1 MQLDRCRN
9 SIGSRRTSNT
19 QGRLSGQSV
28 IVQFNMVWYLL
39 VFILLSHVD
48 STTDHNQ
55 FCGGIPFVNLSPLN
69 SDLNSN
75 FRPDYKEDRVVYALF
90 PESRAPECAAFPF
103 SPLVACSTRDSDQTS
118 SDILSLTLS
127 IGKGVT
133 RNTFRTDHT
142 DTRPVQVLCSEVQ
155 APEPVSFPFSSGN
168 SIISNQPDGQIT
180 TKFVLPLVASS
191 TGNRDRSFSEIPAI
205 DVLPGNSVNCDTL
218 GSSDTEERAVHVLY
232 PHSLAPG
239 TDSFQFVSEGQIQSN
254 HEEFQNT
261 DSPLSQM
268 LACSTGNSDH
278 SSNCIPVVKL
288 SPANILSETIH
299 PDNIADPSVQSQVPE
314 SQAPGTASV
323 PFPTDGIPSNEPV
336 GQVSSSKRPQTG
348 NGSIPKNSDQS
359 YKASPNVNCAVKNDI
374 GSEGVLPVPKKRKIQ
389 QLTLK
394 ELHLLLSDRVRAPL
408 PFALNWPKPK
418 FRRPETIVSNAL
430 GKRLAVWE
438 LFFNSGENTQAQNE
452 NCGAV
457 RSAVIIAINTFFQDH
472 MFRFSGSLIV
482 VPQIREIAEY
492 IVGHNDE
499 ELASCFEF
507 ACLPRR
513 EQQTLLSSAFMNFES
528 KLSPEVVGILAT
540 VSVVF
545 RSTIAFGY
553 HYPTVKL
560 FWNASVKLLELHG
573 ANGQDFI
580 YCLKLHIM
588 ERCAYAS
595 GATRSKR
602 LWNRDES
609 VGNCLHIHLSLVL
622 QSIANRLV
630 IAAMTLPEANRR

>member
-118 SDILSLTLS
+118 SDIPSLTLS
-127 IGKGVT
+127 IGNSVT
-133 RNTFRTDHT
+133 RDTLQTDHIEN
-142 DTRPVQVLCSEVQ
+142 PAVQVLSPQSQ
-155 APEPVSFPFSSGN
+155 ALETVSFPLFSGN
-168 SIISNQPDGQIT
+168 FLLSNQPDWQGT
-180 TKFVLPLVASS
+180 TNPILPGVASPTGNKDRIFREISAIDVS
-191 TGNRDRSFSEIPAI
+191 TGN
-205 DVLPGNSVNCDTL
+205 SVQCVIL
-218 GSSDTEERAVHVLY
+218 GPSNTEERAVQVLS
-232 PHSLAPG
+232 PQSLAPG
-239 TDSFQFVSEGQIQSN
+239 SDSFQFFQAGQLQQN
-254 HEEFQNT
+254 HQECPSTAN
-261 DSPLSQM
+261 PPSQF
-268 LACSTGNSDH
+268 LGCSTGNSDH

-374 GSEGVLPVPKKRKIQ
+374 GSEDVLPVSKKRKIE
-389 QLTLK
+389 
-394 ELHLLLSDRVRAPL
+394 ELQSNHSDRRLSPLAFAVNWPRRQFSRPHAVFRKVSEAPL
-408 PFALNWPKPK
+408 SVL
-418 FRRPETIVSNAL
+418 EV
-430 GKRLAVWE
+430 
-438 LFFNSGENTQAQNE
+438 FFNIRSNTQTQNRIAALY
-452 NCGAV
+452 AV
-457 RSAVIIAINTFFQDH
+457 VIAIDNFLQESIGRVQVSVNVMGPQTRQISEHIMGHVDKNLMSCLGFV
-472 MFRFSGSLIV
+472 SLSLKQQQMLV
-482 VPQIREIAEY
+482 NCAPM
-492 IVGHNDE
+492 
-499 ELASCFEF
+499 SFEF
-507 ACLPRR
+507 
-513 EQQTLLSSAFMNFES
+513 EYSSS
-528 KLSPEVVGILAT
+528 VVGILAT
-540 VSVVF
+540 MSIVF
-545 RSTIAFGY
+545 RSTKSCGY
-553 HYPTVKL
+553 HYPTLKL

>member
-239 TDSFQFVSEGQIQSN
+239 TDSFQFFSEDQIQSHHQECPSSAN
-254 HEEFQNT
+254 
-261 DSPLSQM
+261 PLSQIF
-268 LACSTGNSDH
+268 ACSTGNSDH
-278 SSNCIPVVKL
+278 SSNCIPSVKL
-288 SPANILSETIH
+288 SPAKKLCDTGHLDNTADLSG
-299 PDNIADPSVQSQVPE
+299 QYQVPE
-314 SQAPGTASV
+314 SQAPGTALFALS
-323 PFPTDGIPSNEPV
+323 TGGIPSKEPV
-336 GQVSSSKRPQTG
+336 GQVSSSQRSQTY
-348 NGSIPKNSDQS
+348 NGSTPNSGQS
-359 YKASPNVNCAVKNDI
+359 YKVSPNMICFVKNDI
-374 GSEGVLPVPKKRKIQ
+374 GSEDVLPVSKKRKIE
-389 QLTLK
+389 
-394 ELHLLLSDRVRAPL
+394 ELQSNHSDRRLSPLAFAVNWPRRQFSRPHAVFRKVSEAPL
-408 PFALNWPKPK
+408 SVL
-418 FRRPETIVSNAL
+418 EV
-430 GKRLAVWE
+430 
-438 LFFNSGENTQAQNE
+438 FFNIRSNTQTQNRIAALY
-452 NCGAV
+452 AV
-457 RSAVIIAINTFFQDH
+457 VIAIDNFLQESIGRVQVSVNVMGPQTRQISEHIMGHVDKNLMSCLGFV
-472 MFRFSGSLIV
+472 SLSLKQQQMLV
-482 VPQIREIAEY
+482 NCAPM
-492 IVGHNDE
+492 
-499 ELASCFEF
+499 SFEF
-507 ACLPRR
+507 
-513 EQQTLLSSAFMNFES
+513 EYSSS
-528 KLSPEVVGILAT
+528 VVGILAT
-540 VSVVF
+540 MSIVF
-545 RSTIAFGY
+545 RSTKSCGY
-553 HYPTVKL
+553 HYPTLKL